1 MGNIGEP
8 GLKGEVGMQGER
20 GIKGEVFKFKAK
32 FQLKLWLKIFLR
44 WKWNKGWCRTVWVIL
59 KCTKTIGLI
68 THVLLFIFLKI

>member
-32 FQLKLWLKIFLR
+32 FQLKL
-44 WKWNKGWCRTVWVIL
+44 
-59 KCTKTIGLI
+59 
-68 THVLLFIFLKI
+68 

>member
-32 FQLKLWLKIFLR
+32 FQL
-44 WKWNKGWCRTVWVIL
+44 
-59 KCTKTIGLI
+59 
-68 THVLLFIFLKI
+68 